1 MVLGRVMVMVVV
13 ISISEFIAITVADIA
28 KVTV

>member
-13 ISISEFIAITVADIA
+13 ISISKFIAITVADIA
-28 KVTV
+28 EVTV